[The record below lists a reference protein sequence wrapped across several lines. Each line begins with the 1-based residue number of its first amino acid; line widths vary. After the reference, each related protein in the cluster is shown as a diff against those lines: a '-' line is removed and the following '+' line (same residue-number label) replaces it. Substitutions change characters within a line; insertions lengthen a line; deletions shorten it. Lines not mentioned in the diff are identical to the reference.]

1 MCIRDRYEILKAYK
15 ADHPDS
21 YPLTTLVAPYVT
33 YRMTMPSFGISF
45 GKSSSSGTGALS
57 YDYEKGEYFEGCIS
71 EEAREYLRFMNK
83 LYAEGLLDP
92 EMAAPIDGDVWSTKM
107 ATGAAMATYAYYDQ
121 IGGVETASE
130 IDGFKL
136 QMYPSLE
143 GPAGAH
149 HQPKSKTG
157 KGIMFPAS
165 TAERD
170 DFEQVVRAVDEM
182 FFSEECSTIWCL
194 GVEGTT
200 YTMDGDKIVYSDDLT
215 SSPDG
220 IYKTMQVK
228 YGCGADPFQFVWINE
243 REMSK
248 YDENYAQINKTVAGM
263 EDGNVIQPLP
273 PTPLFDD
280 LTAEDAASLQTP
292 LADSIEVWIDAF
304 VTGSKSLDTDWD
316 AYVAEMKNLQIE
328 EFCKMYNDNLRK

>member
-1 MCIRDRYEILKAYK
+1 M
-15 ADHPDS
+15 
-21 YPLTTLVAPYVT
+21 
-33 YRMTMPSFGISF
+33 G
-45 GKSSSSGTGALS
+45 
-57 YDYEKGEYFEGCIS
+57 
-71 EEAREYLRFMNK
+71 
-83 LYAEGLLDP
+83 
-92 EMAAPIDGDVWSTKM
+92 
-107 ATGAAMATYAYYDQ
+107 
-121 IGGVETASE
+121 
-130 IDGFKL
+130 
-136 QMYPSLE
+136 
-143 GPAGAH
+143 
-149 HQPKSKTG
+149 
-157 KGIMFPAS
+157 
-165 TAERD
+165 
-170 DFEQVVRAVDEM
+170 
-182 FFSEECSTIWCL
+182 
-194 GVEGTT
+194 
-200 YTMDGDKIVYSDDLT
+200 
-215 SSPDG
+215 
-220 IYKTMQVK
+220 VK